1 MISLERYLAEL
12 PDANDKLGT
21 IANIKNVVFHE
32 MSFDDLGLAAYA
44 LFSKNSKVHR
54 VVPLFFARD

>member
-32 MSFDDLGLAAYA
+32 LSFDDLGLAAYA
-44 LFSKNSKVHR
+44 LLSKNSKVTRKRH
-54 VVPLFFARD
+54 VFLTRD